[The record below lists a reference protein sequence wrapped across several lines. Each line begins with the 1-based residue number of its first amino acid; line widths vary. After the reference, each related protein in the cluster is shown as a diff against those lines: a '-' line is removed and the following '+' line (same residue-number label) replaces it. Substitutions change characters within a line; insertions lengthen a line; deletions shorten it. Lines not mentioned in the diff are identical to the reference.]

1 MTLLSAPHH
10 DGSAIYVEP
19 LDWRLGG
26 VARIRLRVPHR
37 AGVEAVAL
45 RYTHDGEQAC
55 VPMTQQRRDAVESW
69 WALDMPLVNPLVS
82 YRFLLSSNANPD
94 TWLNATGLHSHD
106 TTDADDFVVRVG
118 VQYPQWPTKSVVY
131 QVFPDRFATSEL
143 DVATPEWAVRR
154 SWSELPKGPDWSS
167 ELFGGDLYGAAE
179 HLDHVARLGAD
190 VVYLTPFFTARSAHR
205 YDAATFDDVD
215 PLLGGNAGLEALTKQ
230 AHAWNMRVMG
240 DLTLNHCGASHP
252 WYERAKNVSDA
263 TEREY
268 FYFERGADGTEGP
281 ATWLGVS
288 SLIKLNF
295 GSQALRD
302 VVYRHRDAI
311 ARLWLRGEN
320 GLDGW
325 RIDVAN
331 MMARRLDHDVS
342 HEVSGEFVEACQDTK
357 SDAYVVGEHFQDGR
371 ADMAHGG
378 WHGVMAYSAFTRPVW
393 AWLRADTLPVE
404 FPQSFLGSSFG
415 VPKRDGVSMVSAM
428 RAFTAG
434 VPFDAVL
441 RSWLILDSHDT
452 PRFHVLAGDRARTK
466 VGVGLQMTMP
476 GIPMVWMGDE
486 IGLGGTSCGEDS
498 RRPMPWGRESEWD
511 NDLFEWYAQCIALR
525 RRSDA
530 LATGSLRWV
539 HVGADVVVYLR
550 ETVDDRLLC
559 AAARNVHAPVQ
570 IAAEALDCERLTTL
584 VGGNAAVVEGRVVLP
599 AEGPAFHV
607 WRLTGRASH
616 TNAASRSSSQSGSP
630 SQKESSTEVGRG

>member
-1 MTLLSAPHH
+1 MTLLSTPHH
-10 DGSAIYVEP
+10 DGSALYVEP
-19 LDWRLGG
+19 LDWRVGG
-26 VARIRLRVPHR
+26 VARVRLRVPHET
-37 AGVEAVAL
+37 GIDLVAL

-55 VPMTQQRRDAVESW
+55 LPMTPERSDALETW
-69 WALDMPLVNPLVS
+69 WMHDMPLVNPLVS
-82 YRFLLSSNANPD
+82 YRFLLSSGKNPD
-94 TWLNATGLHSHD
+94 TWLNATGLHPHD
-106 TTDADDFVVRVG
+106 TPDADDFVVRVD
-118 VQYPQWPTKSVVY
+118 VKYPEWPTRSVVY
-131 QVFPDRFATSEL
+131 QVFPDRFATSDL
-143 DVATPEWAVRR
+143 DVPTPEWAVRR
-154 SWSELPKGPDWSS
+154 AWTDLPAGPDWSS

-205 YDAATFDDVD
+205 YDASTFDEVD

-240 DLTLNHCGASHP
+240 DLTLNHCGAVHP
-252 WYERAKNVSDA
+252 WYVRAKNVADA
-263 TEREY
+263 VEREY
-268 FYFERGADGTEGP
+268 FYFEPGADGIERP

-295 GSQALRD
+295 ASHALRD

-311 ARLWLRGEN
+311 ARRWLHGEN

-331 MMARRLDHDVS
+331 MMARRLAHDVS
-342 HEVSGEFVEACQDTK
+342 HEVSGEFVDACQDTK

-393 AWLRADTLPVE
+393 AWLRCDELPAE

-466 VGVGLQMTMP
+466 VGVGLQMSLP
-476 GIPMVWMGDE
+476 GVPMVWMGDE

-498 RRPMPWGRESEWD
+498 RRPMPWNRENEWD
-511 NDLFEWYAQCIALR
+511 HDLFAWYAQCIALR
-525 RRSDA
+525 RVSDA
-530 LATGSLRWV
+530 LAVGSLRWV
-539 HVGADVVVYLR
+539 HVGSDVVVYLR
-550 ETVDDRLLC
+550 ESADERILC
-559 AAARNVHAPVQ
+559 AASRAVHAPVQ
-570 IAAEALDCERLTTL
+570 MDAVDLDCERMRTL
-584 VGGNAAVVEGRVVLP
+584 VGSDAAVVDGRVVLP
-599 AEGPAFHV
+599 ADGPAFHM
-607 WRLTGRASH
+607 WRLSGGSARFAQGSTQQ
-616 TNAASRSSSQSGSP
+616 NA
-630 SQKESSTEVGRG
+630 STEVGRG

>member
-1 MTLLSAPHH
+1 MTLLAPHH
-10 DGSAIYVEP
+10 DGSSLYVEQ

-26 VARIRLRVPHR
+26 SARVRLRTPHR
-37 AGVEAVAL
+37 SGIDAVAV

-55 VPMTQQRRDAVESW
+55 IPMALEFSDARESW
-69 WALDMPLVNPLVS
+69 WVFEVPLTNPLVS
-82 YRFLLSSNANPD
+82 YRFLLSSNDNPD
-94 TWLNATGLHSHD
+94 TWLNATGLHRHD
-106 TTDADDFVVRVG
+106 TPDADDFVLRVD

-131 QVFPDRFATSEL
+131 QVFPDRFATSDL

-154 SWSELPKGPDWSS
+154 SWADLPTGPDWSS
-167 ELFGGDLYGAAE
+167 ELFGGDFYAAAE

-205 YDAATFDDVD
+205 YDAATFDEVD

-240 DLTLNHCGASHP
+240 DLTLNHCGVTHP
-252 WYERAKNVSDA
+252 WYERASNSADA
-263 TEREY
+263 VERGY
-268 FYFERGADGTEGP
+268 FYFERDEDGIERP

-295 GSQALRD
+295 ASQALRG
-302 VVYRHRDAI
+302 VVYRHRDSI
-311 ARLWLRGEN
+311 AKRWLQGEN

-331 MMARRLDHDVS
+331 MMARRAAHDVS
-342 HEVSGEFVEACQDTK
+342 HEVSREFVDSCHESKPD
-357 SDAYVVGEHFQDGR
+357 SYVVGEHFQDGR
-371 ADMAHGG
+371 TDLSHGG

-393 AWLRADTLPVE
+393 AWLRADELPKG
-404 FPQSFLGSSFG
+404 FPQSFLGSAFG

-452 PRFHVLAGDRARTK
+452 PRFHVLTGDRARTK
-466 VGVGLQMTMP
+466 VGVGLQMTLP
-476 GIPMVWMGDE
+476 GVPMVWMGDE
-486 IGLGGTSCGEDS
+486 IALGGTTCGEDS
-498 RRPMPWGRESEWD
+498 RRPMPWGREEEWD
-511 NDLFEWYAQCIALR
+511 GDLFEWYSRCIALR
-525 RRSDA
+525 RASDA

-539 HVGADVVVYLR
+539 HVGTDVVAYLR
-550 ETVDDRLLC
+550 ETTNDRILC
-559 AAARNVHAPVQ
+559 LAARAVHAPVQ
-570 IAAEALDCERLTTL
+570 IAAEDLGCERMSTL
-584 VGGNAAVVEGRVVLP
+584 VGADPTVIDGRVVLP
-599 AEGPAFHV
+599 AGGPAFHA
-607 WRLTGRASH
+607 WRLDGSVQVRTPSH
-616 TNAASRSSSQSGSP
+616 TTEAAHG
-630 SQKESSTEVGRG
+630 